1 MLGELTT
8 SNATNTYKG
17 STTRA
22 QIPEWRRASLI
33 RVREN
38 PIKGCYGEKANRH
51 PHWWLRRPRPQLG
64 HKNRHL
70 PQQRERYRVRLSP
83 SLLEGADATE
93 PWIFEQPAS
102 LPHAPGP
109 RESAHHRPPR
119 WDRAALEPYQPSQN

>member
-51 PHWWLRRPRPQLG
+51 PHGWRRRPRPQLG

-70 PQQRERYRVRLSP
+70 PQQRERYRGRRSP
-83 SLLEGADATE
+83 SRLGGADALE
-93 PWIFEQPAS
+93 DSNSRWRYVMA
-102 LPHAPGP
+102 LD
-109 RESAHHRPPR
+109 RENTRTI
-119 WDRAALEPYQPSQN
+119 DRRGGTLLHSSRTNP